1 MLLLLYVTVNIKFNG
16 HQTINVFV
24 KVYCPDVEWQNY
36 FSELKCISIFL
47 MLQVILGL
55 LNLYIVEMFILD
67 YSEAVMRGEKSL
79 LSLGT
84 ENR

>member
-1 MLLLLYVTVNIKFNG
+1 
-16 HQTINVFV
+16 
-24 KVYCPDVEWQNY
+24 
-36 FSELKCISIFL
+36 

-55 LNLYIVEMFILD
+55 LNLYIVEMFTLD